1 MSALYELTGQ
11 YEYLMNCLYNDDYNE
26 QALIDTLDGIEGEIE
41 EKAEGYAKILKQLE
55 KDAAA
60 YKAEEQR
67 MAERRKALENRQGWL
82 KSRLYRAMKAT
93 GRTKFKTSL
102 FSFEI
107 QKNGGKR
114 TLIID
119 APDQVPAEYLIPQP
133 PKVDSDKVRELLKD
147 QEVSWAHL
155 GPQGESLRIR

>member
-11 YEYLMNCLYNDDYNE
+11 YEYLMDCLYDEDYDE
-26 QALIDTLDGIEGEIE
+26 QTLIDTLDGIEGEIE

-67 MAERRKALENRQGWL
+67 MAERRKALERRQDWL
-82 KSRLYRAMKAT
+82 KNQLYRAMKAT
-93 GRTKFKTSL
+93 GRTKFKTAL
-102 FSFEI
+102 FSFGI

-114 TLIID
+114 ALTID

-155 GPQGESLRIR
+155 EPQGESLRIR

>member
-11 YEYLMNCLYNDDYNE
+11 YEYLMSCLYDEDYDE
-26 QALIDTLDGIEGEIE
+26 QTLIDTLDGIKGEIE
-41 EKAEGYAKILKQLE
+41 EKAEWYAKILKQLE

-67 MAERRKALENRQGWL
+67 MAERRKALERRQDWL
-82 KSRLYRAMKAT
+82 KNQLYRAMKAT

-102 FSFEI
+102 FSFGI
-107 QKNGGKR
+107 QKNGGNR

-119 APDQVPAEYLIPQP
+119 EPDQVPAEYLIPQP
-133 PKVDSDKVRELLKD
+133 PKVDCDKVRELLKD

>member
-1 MSALYELTGQ
+1 
-11 YEYLMNCLYNDDYNE
+11 
-26 QALIDTLDGIEGEIE
+26 
-41 EKAEGYAKILKQLE
+41 
-55 KDAAA
+55 
-60 YKAEEQR
+60 

-82 KSRLYRAMKAT
+82 KSQLYRAMKAT